1 MQSLLFRG
9 TSRHTVEHLL
19 VVGQNCH
26 TTWNASEF
34 IDLHS
39 CFCRLL
45 VVKLIFRLLTEHSV
59 FLLPYIYCGSFNV
72 SKQRNFGADT
82 QFTVS
87 PIAWW
92 RIDCADLEVFLTKI
106 YCVFYQSF
114 SQPSWETALFFF
126 FLFSRSFFSVCC
138 FFPSKK
144 WNQKQAAHPNMRT
157 YYFCTDTAKE
167 MESWM
172 KVMTDAALVQAETV
186 KRFVEVLSLWHAK
199 RKYSVRSFELKKKW
213 MLALSLAPMCHISHV
228 SLSCNCIYCL
238 FEFISAA
245 LSFFVLNASPSLS
258 D

>member
-126 FLFSRSFFSVCC
+126 SFFQVI
-138 FFPSKK
+138 FF
-144 WNQKQAAHPNMRT
+144 
-157 YYFCTDTAKE
+157 
-167 MESWM
+167 
-172 KVMTDAALVQAETV
+172 
-186 KRFVEVLSLWHAK
+186 
-199 RKYSVRSFELKKKW
+199 
-213 MLALSLAPMCHISHV
+213 
-228 SLSCNCIYCL
+228 CL
-238 FEFISAA
+238 LL
-245 LSFFVLNASPSLS
+245 LSFKKMKPKTGSTSQHADILFLHWHSQRDGIMDES
-258 D
+258 DDRRCTRAGRDRQKVCGSVVTLACQKKIFRQKFWIEEKVDVGP